1 MTIRARQVGRASD
14 PQAEMQLQELTRAV
28 NELGGDVE
36 GVQRT
41 LPDVIEDIEK
51 ELDDRIPIPT
61 EPPTIPTNLVA
72 IPAFQMFI
80 LKWDR
85 SVAEIVDGYIIS
97 FSTSEDG
104 TSWSEWEEIVLPNI
118 SVFTH
123 TGLDF
128 NLYYRYRVLA
138 YNRAGR
144 SLWSNTTEAQKPIKV
159 SLSEQIIDE
168 HNWMEIWDRAAAI
181 SEEGKFLAEKIAG
194 FIKKHQL
201 EGTVRETLD
210 GVYELGE
217 DFANAVARLDTND
230 DQLWF
235 SSIKQVA
242 NSIVSE
248 VARIEGA
255 LDSPNSN
262 VWYSSIKQTADA
274 ISQTVAKLNGSDPVQ
289 FSTIQQLANQVTS
302 LVTDL
307 SVGGETYTKI
317 SQNAGLI
324 SSIAVDVNKNK
335 KDISAVAQTA
345 SEISSTVADLKTNT
359 SSTFQQHA
367 NMINQRVVAKDQ
379 HGNVINSAQIQV
391 GLVDSQ
397 GYILLDA
404 SDIFVPG
411 TVHVFDRN
419 PGSAARGQVT
429 IDSSGVEIRN
439 GNLRVVNPQGT
450 VIIDGTSN
458 MLKILYTG
466 TIKGNGPGTSA
477 WWDFPEPLEHRPAGL
492 YYSLSE
498 DGNSASI
505 PVPAYRDSGTLG
517 ISMRGINLRL
527 QKNRVGISVQN
538 SHTNDFESYGWFR
551 FYVFK
556 EAAI

>member
-1 MTIRARQVGRASD
+1 
-14 PQAEMQLQELTRAV
+14 
-28 NELGGDVE
+28 
-36 GVQRT
+36 
-41 LPDVIEDIEK
+41 
-51 ELDDRIPIPT
+51 
-61 EPPTIPTNLVA
+61 
-72 IPAFQMFI
+72 MFI

-85 SVAEIVDGYIIS
+85 SVSEIVDGYIVS

-104 TSWSEWEEIVLPNI
+104 TSWSEWEEIPLPNI

-144 SLWSNTTEAQKPIKV
+144 SLWSNITEAQKPTKV

-181 SEEGKFLAEKIAG
+181 SEEGKFLSEKIEG

-201 EGTVRETLD
+201 EETVRETLD
-210 GVYELGE
+210 GVYDLGE
-217 DFANAVARLDTND
+217 DFNNAVARLDTND
-230 DQLWF
+230 DQLWY

-262 VWYSSIKQTADA
+262 MWYSSIKQTADA
-274 ISQTVAKLNGSDPVQ
+274 LSQTVAKLNGSDPVQ
-289 FSTIQQLANQVTS
+289 FSTIQQLANQITS
-302 LVTDL
+302 LVADL

-317 SQNAGLI
+317 SQNAGRI
-324 SSIAVDVNKNK
+324 SSIAADVNQNK
-335 KDISAVAQTA
+335 QEISALVQTA
-345 SEISSTVADLKTNT
+345 IEISGTVANLDANT
-359 SSTFQQHA
+359 FSTFQQHA
-367 NMINQRVVAKDQ
+367 NMINQRVVAKDRY
-379 HGNVINSAQIQV
+379 GNVINSAQIQV

-419 PGSAARGQVT
+419 PGSAASGQVT
-429 IDSSGVEIRN
+429 IDSDGVEIR
-439 GNLRVVNPQGT
+439 GGKLSVVNPSGT

-458 MLKILYTG
+458 MFKIRHTGYLWADTG
-466 TIKGNGPGTSA
+466 TTASLFFNIPASEGIPAFHILFEGFEIWGAGYGNFEGDAMWPFIIDGT
-477 WWDFPEPLEHRPAGL
+477 AGL
-492 YYSLSE
+492 DRNIVGALVAVTRINSSQVRLDLKPGRDTTNGVRIRYY
-498 DGNSASI
+498 I
-505 PVPAYRDSGTLG
+505 
-517 ISMRGINLRL
+517 
-527 QKNRVGISVQN
+527 
-538 SHTNDFESYGWFR
+538 
-551 FYVFK
+551 FK
-556 EAAI
+556 EAAF

>member
-1 MTIRARQVGRASD
+1 MTVRVRQVGRASD

-28 NELGGDVE
+28 NKLGGDVE

-85 SVAEIVDGYIIS
+85 SVSEIVDGYIVS

-123 TGLDF
+123 TGLHS
-128 NLYYRYRVLA
+128 NVHYRYRVLA

-144 SLWSNTTEAQKPIKV
+144 SLWSNMYVGGKPLLI
-159 SLSEQIIDE
+159 SF
-168 HNWMEIWDRAAAI
+168 
-181 SEEGKFLAEKIAG
+181 SEEVINDFDWENW
-194 FIKKHQL
+194 L
-201 EGTVRETLD
+201 EYSEP
-210 GVYELGE
+210 
-217 DFANAVARLDTND
+217 FQNIVA
-230 DQLWF
+230 
-235 SSIKQVA
+235 
-242 NSIVSE
+242 
-248 VARIEGA
+248 
-255 LDSPNSN
+255 
-262 VWYSSIKQTADA
+262 
-274 ISQTVAKLNGSDPVQ
+274 
-289 FSTIQQLANQVTS
+289 
-302 LVTDL
+302 
-307 SVGGETYTKI
+307 
-317 SQNAGLI
+317 
-324 SSIAVDVNKNK
+324 DVNENK
-335 KDISAVAQTA
+335 QDISAIAQTA
-345 SEISSTVADLKTNT
+345 SEISSTVANLATNT

-379 HGNVINSAQIQV
+379 YGNVINSAQIQV

-419 PGSAARGQVT
+419 PGSAASGQVT
-429 IDSSGVEIRN
+429 IDSDGVEIR
-439 GNLRVVNPQGT
+439 GGKLSVVNPSGT

-458 MLKILYTG
+458 MFKIRHTGYLWADTG
-466 TIKGNGPGTSA
+466 TTASLFFNIPASEGIPAFHILFEGFEIWGAGYGNFEGDAMWPFIIDGTVGLDRNIVGALVAVTRINSSQVRLDLKPGRDTTNGV
-477 WWDFPEPLEHRPAGL
+477 RIR
-492 YYSLSE
+492 YY
-498 DGNSASI
+498 I
-505 PVPAYRDSGTLG
+505 
-517 ISMRGINLRL
+517 
-527 QKNRVGISVQN
+527 
-538 SHTNDFESYGWFR
+538 
-551 FYVFK
+551 FK
-556 EAAI
+556 EAAF

>member
-1 MTIRARQVGRASD
+1 MTVRVRQVGRASD

-85 SVAEIVDGYIIS
+85 SVSEIVDGYIVS

-104 TSWSEWEEIVLPNI
+104 TSWSEWEEIPLPNI

-144 SLWSNTTEAQKPIKV
+144 SLWSNITEAQKPTKV

-181 SEEGKFLAEKIAG
+181 SEEGKFLSDKIEG

-201 EGTVRETLD
+201 EETVQETLD
-210 GVYELGE
+210 GVYDLGE
-217 DFANAVARLDTND
+217 DFNNAVARLDTND
-230 DQLWF
+230 DQLWY

-262 VWYSSIKQTADA
+262 MWYSSIKQTADA
-274 ISQTVAKLNGSDPVQ
+274 LSQTVAKLNGSDPVQ
-289 FSTIQQLANQVTS
+289 FSTIQQLANQITS
-302 LVTDL
+302 LVADL

-317 SQNAGLI
+317 SQNAGRI
-324 SSIAVDVNKNK
+324 SSIAADVNQNK
-335 KDISAVAQTA
+335 REISALVQTA
-345 SEISSTVADLKTNT
+345 IEISGTVANLATNT

-367 NMINQRVVAKDQ
+367 NMINQRVVAKDRY
-379 HGNVINSAQIQV
+379 GNVINSAQIQV

-404 SDIFVPG
+404 SDVFVPG

-419 PGSAARGQVT
+419 PGSAASGQVT
-429 IDSSGVEIRN
+429 IDSDGVEIR
-439 GNLRVVNPQGT
+439 GGKLSVVNPSGT

-458 MLKILYTG
+458 MFKIVDTG
-466 TIKGNGPGTSA
+466 LLAVQPNYINTVMTDTILPSA
-477 WWDFPEPLEHRPAGL
+477 PAF
-492 YYSLSE
+492 
-498 DGNSASI
+498 
-505 PVPAYRDSGTLG
+505 T
-517 ISMRGINLRL
+517 
-527 QKNRVGISVQN
+527 
-538 SHTNDFESYGWFR
+538 
-551 FYVFK
+551 FYVNLGDNNVWKPWYSTLSTSRTEGFQGATWRRPSDGRIQFRCTGGTENGQTFYVRYFLYK
-556 EAAI
+556 EAGI

>member
-1 MTIRARQVGRASD
+1 MTVRVRQVGRASD

-28 NELGGDVE
+28 NKLGGDVE

-85 SVAEIVDGYIIS
+85 SVSEIVDGYIVS

-123 TGLDF
+123 TGLHS
-128 NLYYRYRVLA
+128 NVHYRYRVLA

-144 SLWSNTTEAQKPIKV
+144 SLWSNIYVGGKPILI
-159 SLSEQIIDE
+159 SF
-168 HNWMEIWDRAAAI
+168 
-181 SEEGKFLAEKIAG
+181 SEEVINDFDWENW
-194 FIKKHQL
+194 L
-201 EGTVRETLD
+201 EYSEP
-210 GVYELGE
+210 
-217 DFANAVARLDTND
+217 FQNIVAD
-230 DQLWF
+230 
-235 SSIKQVA
+235 
-242 NSIVSE
+242 
-248 VARIEGA
+248 
-255 LDSPNSN
+255 
-262 VWYSSIKQTADA
+262 
-274 ISQTVAKLNGSDPVQ
+274 
-289 FSTIQQLANQVTS
+289 
-302 LVTDL
+302 
-307 SVGGETYTKI
+307 VG
-317 SQNAGLI
+317 
-324 SSIAVDVNKNK
+324 DNKR
-335 KDISAVAQTA
+335 DISAIAQTA
-345 SEISSTVADLKTNT
+345 SEISSTVANLKTNT

-379 HGNVINSAQIQV
+379 YGNVINSAQIQV

-419 PGSAARGQVT
+419 PGSAASGQVT
-429 IDSSGVEIRN
+429 IDSDGVEIR
-439 GNLRVVNPQGT
+439 GGKLSVVNPSGT

-458 MLKILYTG
+458 MFKIRYTG
-466 TIKGNGPGTSA
+466 YLWADTGTVASVSFNIPASEGIPAFHILFEGFEIWGSGYGDFDGDVMWPFIIDGTVGLDRNIVGALVALTRINSSQVRLDLKPGRDTTNGVR
-477 WWDFPEPLEHRPAGL
+477 LR
-492 YYSLSE
+492 YY
-498 DGNSASI
+498 I
-505 PVPAYRDSGTLG
+505 
-517 ISMRGINLRL
+517 
-527 QKNRVGISVQN
+527 
-538 SHTNDFESYGWFR
+538 
-551 FYVFK
+551 FK
-556 EAAI
+556 EAAF